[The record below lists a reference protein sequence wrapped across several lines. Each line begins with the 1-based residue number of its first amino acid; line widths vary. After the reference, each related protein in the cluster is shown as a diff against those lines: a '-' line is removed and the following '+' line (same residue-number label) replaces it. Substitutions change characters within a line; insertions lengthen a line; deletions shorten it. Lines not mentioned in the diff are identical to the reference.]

1 MAGRACSY
9 SLSMP
14 MGRPKRGRSR
24 LGSNNAIQSPVAT
37 EPRAAGDNPVS
48 PPHSEHIL
56 ENVSS
61 LDVASHLSGFEQ
73 FRRFHALSLTFSML
87 GQPEADPC
95 ACLSILYLL
104 LERIRTTT
112 RPFAAPGN
120 MLLLRECIGSAR
132 EVLICPHCPQGY
144 LSSIQNVSILGTLCL
159 CIAESYSRILRSIDE
174 EEQRASRANEQKQ
187 LEITSSGF
195 APTQNNNSNGT
206 PTLFQWKA
214 VMRNTVKAE
223 IFGVDGYRER
233 CFLSFIADLEERQKR
248 WHENPSVPD
257 FNESGRLDGADEH
270 IPLCL
275 AIIKEARRMLNDLGL

>member
-1 MAGRACSY
+1 
-9 SLSMP
+9 
-14 MGRPKRGRSR
+14 
-24 LGSNNAIQSPVAT
+24 
-37 EPRAAGDNPVS
+37 
-48 PPHSEHIL
+48 
-56 ENVSS
+56 
-61 LDVASHLSGFEQ
+61 
-73 FRRFHALSLTFSML
+73 ML

-120 MLLLRECIGSAR
+120 MLLLRECIDSAR

-195 APTQNNNSNGT
+195 APTQNNHSNSAPALFQVEIT
-206 PTLFQWKA
+206 PAQWKA

-223 IFGVDGYRER
+223 IFGVEGYRER

-248 WHENPSVPD
+248 WHESPSAPD
-257 FNESGRLDGADEH
+257 INESGRFDGAGEH

-275 AIIKEARRMLNDLGL
+275 VIVKEARRMLDDLGL